1 MGLALIRCRAEVA
14 LLAPEVGCEVHL
26 GAGLPSFTLVGLAAT
41 EVKESRERV
50 RAALVNSGFE
60 FPAGRITVNL
70 APADLPKDGGRF
82 DLAIALGILVAS
94 GQLQPRLGL
103 DALEFIGELG
113 LDGALRP
120 VRGAL
125 PAAAASSAAGR
136 RLVVPAANAVEFAA
150 VPGLAA
156 WSAASLAGLC
166 LGLSGEAEL
175 ESVAAAAVGAG
186 SAAAGPGAG
195 PPAGGLDEVCGQALA
210 KRALLVAAAGG
221 HSLLLV
227 GPPGCGKTMLAQRLP
242 GLLPPL
248 RGRAALEAAMIA
260 SVAGASVAQPP
271 GRPFR
276 APHHTAS
283 ASAIVG
289 GGASARPGEVTLAHG
304 GVLFLDELPEF
315 DRRVLESLREPLESG
330 HVAISRAGMQ
340 AEYPAGFQLVAA
352 MNPCPCGYHGT
363 PGRRCQCGD
372 RVVQRYQARLSGPLL
387 DRIDLQVALQPVGES
402 ELAEH
407 RRRRPEAPAGGASLA
422 SAVARARA
430 RQLGRQGCLNARLG
444 SARLESDEAGFSD
457 EARVLLARARDAL
470 GLSLRGF
477 HRVMRVARSIA
488 DLDDAAADGASL
500 EGAGPGGGNEAP
512 GAPVTARHAAEAVQL
527 RRGLVG
533 SGAGG
538 GP

>member
-60 FPAGRITVNL
+60 FPAGRVTVNL

-94 GQLQPRLGL
+94 GQLRPRLDL
-103 DALEFIGELG
+103 EALEFIGELG
-113 LDGALRP
+113 LDGTLRP

-125 PAAAASSAAGR
+125 PAAAASAAAGR

-150 VPGLAA
+150 LPALAA
-156 WSAASLAGLC
+156 CPARSLGGLC
-166 LGLSGEAEL
+166 LALSGQGEL
-175 ESVAAAAVGAG
+175 EPVVAVPADPGSGDPDCAGVSGAG
-186 SAAAGPGAG
+186 
-195 PPAGGLDEVCGQALA
+195 LDDICGQALA
-210 KRALLVAAAGG
+210 KRALRVAAAGG
-221 HSLLLV
+221 HSLLMV

-248 RGRAALEAAMIA
+248 EGRAALEAAMIA
-260 SVAGASVAQPP
+260 SVAGVAVGVHVGAATPCAP
-271 GRPFR
+271 RRPFR

-283 ASAIVG
+283 AGAIVG

-315 DRRVLESLREPLESG
+315 DRRVLEGLREPLESG
-330 HVAISRAGMQ
+330 HVTISRAGLQ
-340 AEYPAGFQLVAA
+340 ADYPAGFQLVAA
-352 MNPCPCGYHGT
+352 MNPCPCGYHGS

-387 DRIDLQVALQPVGES
+387 DRIDLQVALQPVGEP

-407 RRRRPEAPAGGASLA
+407 RRRRPAAPAETARQR
-422 SAVARARA
+422 SAIVRARA
-430 RQLGRQGCLNARLG
+430 RQLERQGCLNAGL
-444 SARLESDEAGFSD
+444 SAAQLEADESEFQED
-457 EARVLLARARDAL
+457 ARVMLARARDAL

-488 DLDDAAADGASL
+488 DLDA
-500 EGAGPGGGNEAP
+500 EGEGPAG
-512 GAPVTARHAAEAVQL
+512 PVTAQQAAEAVQL
-527 RRGLVG
+527 RRGLLG
-533 SGAGG
+533 RSAGG
-538 GP
+538 S

>member
-94 GQLQPRLGL
+94 GQLRPRLGL

-125 PAAAASSAAGR
+125 PAAAASSAVGR

-156 WSAASLAGLC
+156 WSAASLTGLC
-166 LGLSGEAEL
+166 LGLSGEGEL

-186 SAAAGPGAG
+186 SATAGPRAG
-195 PPAGGLDEVCGQALA
+195 SPGGGLDEVCGQALA

-407 RRRRPEAPAGGASLA
+407 RRRRPAAPAGGASLA

>member
-50 RAALVNSGFE
+50 RAAIVNSGFE
-60 FPAGRITVNL
+60 FPAGRVTVNL

-94 GQLQPRLGL
+94 GQLQPRVDL

-125 PAAAASSAAGR
+125 PAAAASAAAGR
-136 RLVVPAANAVEFAA
+136 RLVVPLANATEFAV

-156 WSAASLAGLC
+156 AAAPSLVGLGLALSGAAGL
-166 LGLSGEAEL
+166 EP
-175 ESVAAAAVGAG
+175 VAL
-186 SAAAGPGAG
+186 AAAGAPSGAG
-195 PPAGGLDEVCGQALA
+195 PEPAEPAGAGLDEVCGQALA
-210 KRALLVAAAGG
+210 KRALLIAAAGG
-221 HSLLLV
+221 HSLLMV

-242 GLLPPL
+242 RLLPPL
-248 RGRAALEAAMIA
+248 EGQAALEAAMIA
-260 SVAGASVAQPP
+260 SVAGAARTPAVP

-283 ASAIVG
+283 AGAIVG
-289 GGASARPGEVTLAHG
+289 GGSSARPGEVTLAHG

-330 HVAISRAGMQ
+330 HVAISRAGLQ

-352 MNPCPCGYHGT
+352 MNPCPCGYHGAAG
-363 PGRRCQCGD
+363 GRCRCGAQA
-372 RVVQRYQARLSGPLL
+372 VQRYQARLSGPLL
-387 DRIDLQVALQPVGES
+387 DRIDLQVALQPVGEP

-407 RRRRPEAPAGGASLA
+407 RRRRPA
-422 SAVARARA
+422 ARAETARLVSRVA
-430 RQLGRQGCLNARLG
+430 CARERQLERQGCLNARLD
-444 SARLESDEAGFSD
+444 SARLEADETGFSD
-457 EARVLLARARDAL
+457 DARVLLARARDAL

-477 HRVMRVARSIA
+477 HRVLRVARSIA
-488 DLDDAAADGASL
+488 DLNGADDACSVPK
-500 EGAGPGGGNEAP
+500 E
-512 GAPVTARHAAEAVQL
+512 VTARHAAEAVQL
-527 RRGLVG
+527 RRGLAG
-533 SGAGG
+533 SGGAGG
-538 GP
+538 S